1 VTQSVL
7 AGLFAGL
14 GLIVAI
20 GAQNAWVLRQGIR
33 RNHVLEVVAICI
45 VADIVLIAAGT
56 AGLGV
61 LVQRSPELLNT
72 LNWVGAA
79 YLFWFATKSFRA
91 AIESTNG
98 LRPEQGDLARGSVV
112 ATTLALTFL
121 NPHVYLDTVLM
132 LGNLAVQRGE
142 ARWWFAGGAA
152 IASILWFSA
161 LGFGAHKLADPLS
174 DPKTWRIIDS
184 LIGVLMVVLAVFLL
198 NF

>member
-1 VTQSVL
+1 M
-7 AGLFAGL
+7 
-14 GLIVAI
+14 AI

-56 AGLGV
+56 GLGV

-72 LNWVGAA
+72 LKWVGAA

-132 LGNLAVQRGE
+132 LGNLAVQRLVR

-184 LIGVLMVVLAVFLL
+184 LIGVLMVVLVYLL